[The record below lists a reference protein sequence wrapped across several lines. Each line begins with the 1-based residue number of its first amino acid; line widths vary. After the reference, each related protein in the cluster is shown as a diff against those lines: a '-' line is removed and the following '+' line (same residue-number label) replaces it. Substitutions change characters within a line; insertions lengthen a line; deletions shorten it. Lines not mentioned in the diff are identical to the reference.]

1 MKQEELARRAGRSV
15 QAISAIESGKAAPR
29 AATLK
34 AITGALGLPSA
45 ADLYLEPEE
54 WLRRQEIEDMRRTS
68 RIIHDVAAIAEDD
81 FEAPSRLLSA
91 IRKIAGPSHT
101 S

>member
-1 MKQEELARRAGRSV
+1 MARRAGKSV
-15 QAISAIESGKAAPR
+15 QAISAIERGKAVAR
-29 AATLK
+29 ASTLD
-34 AITGALGLPSA
+34 AIARVFGLSCA
-45 ADLYLEPEE
+45 EDLSLSPDE
-54 WLRRQEIEDMRRTS
+54 WSQRRDVDDMRRTA